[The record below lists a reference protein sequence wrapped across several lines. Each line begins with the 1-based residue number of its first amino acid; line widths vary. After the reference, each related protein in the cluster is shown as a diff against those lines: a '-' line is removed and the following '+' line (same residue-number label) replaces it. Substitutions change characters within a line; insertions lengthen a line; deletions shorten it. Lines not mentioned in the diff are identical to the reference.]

1 MRFEEDSLVIP
12 SYFGRDFRIPLRA
25 EGVAP
30 PSAFIKYYPF
40 DVKGCCIRR
49 WCVFGDT
56 ALMWLY
62 RVPEA

>member
-25 EGVAP
+25 EGVAL

-40 DVKGCCIRR
+40 EVKG
-49 WCVFGDT
+49 
-56 ALMWLY
+56 MLY
-62 RVPEA
+62 KTLVRIWRYRINVAV